1 MCIISILIFFS
12 NTGNKDISKYA
23 LETRRENIKLNDLSN
38 IIRDAHFNN
47 LGLYYD
53 NFDIPKNLLPAIV
66 PFLPLEKKHVEMC
79 IKDVLAL
86 RYPYIKRKIGEITA
100 EVVLKEL
107 VFVPEDKELFS
118 LTGCKRVS
126 EKVDYAL
133 EDDS

>member
-1 MCIISILIFFS
+1 
-12 NTGNKDISKYA
+12 
-23 LETRRENIKLNDLSN
+23 
-38 IIRDAHFNN
+38 
-47 LGLYYD
+47 
-53 NFDIPKNLLPAIV
+53 
-66 PFLPLEKKHVEMC
+66 MC